1 MKDLVFYFDMDGV
14 LADFK
19 RGVKEICGITPP
31 MQDASMTKEDDDA
44 MWEKIREADHFYA
57 KLPLMPRA
65 KELFSYVYSNYGS
78 NCRILTAVPKP
89 KRNIP
94 EAGEDKKQW
103 VHEQLAEDIE
113 INIVLKEEKKNY
125 CEGKHCI
132 LIDDYKENIEAWEAM
147 GGTGILFVDAEE
159 TLNMVKKVE
168 AHMINKKMDE
178 LKESPLF
185 ALSLCGKELAH
196 SNFWK
201 WLIYK
206 IDDNGKQPFVEVF
219 IPDFEKKG
227 VQI

>member
-94 EAGEDKKQW
+94 EAGEDKIQW
-103 VHEQLAEDIE
+103 AHEQLSEDIE

-147 GGTGILFVDAEE
+147 GGTGILFVDAEK
-159 TLNMVKKVE
+159 TLKR
-168 AHMINKKMDE
+168 I
-178 LKESPLF
+178 KEIGS
-185 ALSLCGKELAH
+185 KEERY
-196 SNFWK
+196 F
-201 WLIYK
+201 
-206 IDDNGKQPFVEVF
+206 
-219 IPDFEKKG
+219 
-227 VQI
+227 